1 MSTHIHLVSFNVPYP
16 ADNGGVIDVFYKL
29 KSLHTIGVKV
39 HLHCFLYNRKPEPIL
54 EQYCEE
60 VLYYKRDMSW
70 RAALSIDP
78 YIVVGRKNKKLVERL
93 KQDDYPI
100 LIDGIHGGALLL
112 EKSLRKRKIL
122 YRAGN
127 VEHEYYNELAKN
139 EKYSLFRK
147 IYYRVEAR
155 KLLWFEQHLQHALA
169 ILAISDRDSDYFK
182 DTLPSVPTYYIPAFH
197 PYEKPICKLG
207 SGTYALYHGNLCI
220 PENYKAAEFLV
231 SKVFAKLPE
240 FQFKIAGANPPKELV
255 KEINRHRNIELFSN
269 PSDEKMQD
277 LIQNA
282 HVNVLPTFQQTGLKL
297 KLLYALFCGRF
308 CLVNNNMLFGSGLGE
323 VCHVA
328 NTPEQMELLL
338 RRLFQKEFTE
348 TDLQRRTV
356 IMKNRYDNINNAQ
369 KIMDIL
375 K

>member
-1 MSTHIHLVSFNVPYP
+1 MPAHIHLISFNVPYP

-29 KSLHTIGVKV
+29 KSLHAIGVKI
-39 HLHCFLYNRKPEPIL
+39 HLHCFLYNRTPEPIL
-54 EQYCEE
+54 DRYCEE
-60 VLYYKRDMSW
+60 VRYYKRDMSW
-70 RAALSIDP
+70 RAALSVYP
-78 YIVVGRKNKKLVERL
+78 YIVVGRKNRELVERL

-100 LIDGIHGGALLL
+100 LVDGIHGGALFL
-112 EKSLRKRKIL
+112 EKSLKKRKIL

-127 VEHEYYNELAKN
+127 IEHEYYAQLAKN

-147 IYYRVEAR
+147 IYYLIEAQ
-155 KLLWFEQHLQHALA
+155 KLRWFEQNLRHASA

-182 DTLPSVPTYYIPAFH
+182 DNLPQVATYYIPAFH
-197 PYEKPICKLG
+197 PYEKPVCKPG
-207 SGTYALYHGNLCI
+207 AGTYALYHGNLCI
-220 PENYKAAEFLV
+220 PENYKAVEFLV

-240 FQFKIAGANPPKELV
+240 FQFKVAGANPPKELV
-255 KEINRHRNIELFSN
+255 ETIKRYNNIELVCN

-328 NTPEQMELLL
+328 NTPEQMELML
-338 RRLFQKEFTE
+338 RRLFQKEFTDK
-348 TDLQRRTV
+348 DLQHRTAV
-356 IMKNRYDNINNAQ
+356 MKYRYDNLANAQ